1 MPTEYGNMSHTYDE
15 IDALPEALAAETSAR
30 EETDAALADLIDSGG
45 KNILKWTAPGS
56 LATITFTDNGDGTF
70 TISGNPTQT
79 SSIELAKIYG
89 HAGESLFLSGCPA
102 GGSQADGFSL
112 LIANQAG
119 GMIGPDEGSGYAFTS
134 PESETYFR
142 VYARFRPGTYSNL
155 LFKPMVCLQSA
166 AKISK
171 KFVKYCPTLA
181 ELYAMIQS

>member
-1 MPTEYGNMSHTYDE
+1 MATEYGNMTHTYDE
-15 IDALPEALAAETSAR
+15 IDALPEALAAESAAR
-30 EETDAALADLIDSGG
+30 AETDAALADLIDSGG

-70 TISGNPTQT
+70 TVSGQPTQT
-79 SSIELAKIYG
+79 SSIKLAEIYG
-89 HAGESLFLSGCPA
+89 HAGENLFLSGCPA
-102 GGSQADGFSL
+102 GGSQASGYSL
-112 LIANQAG
+112 LIADNNG
-119 GMIGPDEGSGYAFTS
+119 SMIGPDEGNGYAFTV
-134 PESETYFR
+134 PNIPHFR

-181 ELYAMIQS
+181 ELYEMIQS